1 MMLIS
6 KDQKQK
12 DANKK
17 TWIDLQSQLLDAENV
32 KLNSQFLINVLIAK
46 SNLLSIIVLFA
57 NYGKIILENKYIIVI
72 NAKCVV

>member
-32 KLNSQFLINVLIAK
+32 KLNSQFQINVLIAK